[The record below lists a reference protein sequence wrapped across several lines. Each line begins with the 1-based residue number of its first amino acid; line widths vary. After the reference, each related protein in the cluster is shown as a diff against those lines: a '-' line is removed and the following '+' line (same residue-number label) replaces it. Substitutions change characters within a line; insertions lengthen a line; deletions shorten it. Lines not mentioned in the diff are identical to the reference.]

1 MGPRQRVIMSVSLP
15 PETAE
20 EYRKIA
26 KGKGTTASEL
36 FREMFSFYKRETL
49 EKEFRSLQDYG
60 VRKAKKL
67 KLTEE
72 EIERLIFEG
81 R

>member
-1 MGPRQRVIMSVSLP
+1 MGSRQRVIVSVSLP
-15 PETAE
+15 PETAK
-20 EYRKIA
+20 EYKRIA
-26 KGKGTTASEL
+26 KGKGTTASEF
-36 FREMFSFYKRETL
+36 FREMFSFYKREKL
-49 EKEFRSLQDYG
+49 EEEFRSLQAYG
-60 VRKAKKL
+60 ARKAKKL

>member
-1 MGPRQRVIMSVSLP
+1 MGVRQRVIMSVSVP
-15 PETAE
+15 PETAK

-26 KGKGTTASEL
+26 KGKGTTASEF
-36 FREMFSFYKRETL
+36 FREMFSFYKREKL

-60 VRKAKKL
+60 ARKARKL
-67 KLTEE
+67 NLTEE